1 MKKFITLII
10 VGTLVFS
17 GLGAVAINDGKSYD
31 LKIMNESII
40 ISKPIITEIG
50 QYLTVDIEES
60 TSSLLRAGKP
70 VLPVIT
76 KIFTLPFGSK
86 ISHVDIIFSE
96 VKEQLLLGDVQPG
109 PRPVTLIKG
118 MQIDSEPMKD
128 TTIYDSPDLYPSSSY
143 TYTIKAG
150 LYGEEHVILL
160 VLQCYPIRYSPAQ
173 NMIYY
178 SDTFD
183 IKIIYEE
190 PSSPVT
196 FPDEYDLLIVAPKTF
211 SDTLQPLVD
220 HKNSHGIDTK
230 LKTVED
236 IYSEYDG
243 RDKQEQ
249 IKYFIKD
256 AFEMWGIKYV
266 LIVGGLKGQR
276 LDWYVPIRYSLLN
289 DGSESSFISDL
300 YYSDLYKFVD
310 NETVF
315 DDWDTNGNGV
325 FAEWNEQGKDVLDLN
340 PDVCVGRLPCRYDF
354 EVKIMVDKIINYE
367 NTVSGKNWFN
377 KMVVVGGDSAPGDK
391 YYEGEEENKKALEY
405 MEGFEGVKLWTSDGS
420 FNGVSDVV
428 NAISD
433 GCGFLFFDG
442 HGNPSTWSTHPPDD
456 KKTWV
461 TGLNNYDMPKLKNG
475 EKLPVVVVGACHN
488 GQFNV
493 CLMNILKGIL
503 EEGLNYFS
511 MSPLG
516 SFWYNEWVPEC
527 WAWRMTSKMSGGAI
541 AIMAYSGLDWF
552 AVGDYDNDG
561 IPDCTQYF
569 AGYANTHFFKNY
581 GMNNMTIL
589 GEAHTQTL
597 VDYNSELP
605 IDWNMEIDWE
615 KPYDSST
622 LMDCKTI
629 QEFTLLGDPSL
640 KIGGY

>member
-1 MKKFITLII
+1 MRKVLLLMM
-10 VGTLVFS
+10 VGILVFS
-17 GLGAVAINDGKSYD
+17 GLGAVAINYEKSYD

-40 ISKPIITEIG
+40 ISKPSITEIG
-50 QYLTVDIEES
+50 QYVTVNIEES
-60 TSSLLRAGKP
+60 TSFLLHAGKP

-76 KIFTLPFGSK
+76 KVFTLPFGSK
-86 ISHVDIIFSE
+86 INRVDIIFSE
-96 VKEQLLLGDVQPG
+96 VKEQLLLREVQPG
-109 PRPVTLIKG
+109 SRPVTSIAG
-118 MQIDSEPMKD
+118 MQVCSEPMKD
-128 TTIYDSPDLYPSSSY
+128 TTIYDSPELYPSSSY
-143 TYTIKAG
+143 SYTIKAG
-150 LYGEEHVILL
+150 LYGEEHVVLL
-160 VLQCYPIRYSPAQ
+160 AVQCYPIRYSPVQ

-178 SDTFD
+178 SNTFD
-183 IKIIYEE
+183 INIIYEE

-196 FPDEYDLLIVAPKTF
+196 FPDEYDLVIIAPKTF

-220 HKNSHGIDTK
+220 HKNSCGIDTK

-243 RDKQEQ
+243 RDKPEQ

-256 AFEMWGIKYV
+256 AFETCGIKYV
-266 LIVGGLKGQR
+266 LIVGGIKGQR
-276 LDWYVPIRYSLLN
+276 FDWYVPVRYSLLN

-300 YYSDLYKFVD
+300 YYADLYKFVD
-310 NETVF
+310 NKTVF
-315 DDWDTNGNGV
+315 DDWDSNGNDV
-325 FAEWNEQGKDVLDLN
+325 FAEWNAQGKDILDLT
-340 PDVCVGRLPCRYDF
+340 PDVCLGRLPCRYIF

-367 NTVSGKNWFN
+367 NTVSGKDWFN

-405 MEGFEGVKLWTSDGS
+405 MEGFEGIKLWTSDGS
-420 FNGVSDVV
+420 FNDVSDVV
-428 NAISD
+428 NAISG

-461 TGLNNYDMPKLKNG
+461 TGLNNHDMPKLKNG
-475 EKLPVVVVGACHN
+475 EKLPVAVVGACHN
-488 GQFNV
+488 GQFDV

-503 EEGLNYFS
+503 EEGFNYFGR
-511 MSPLG
+511 SPLG

-527 WAWRMTSKMSGGAI
+527 WAWRMTSKMDGGAI

-569 AGYANTHFFKNY
+569 SGYANTHFFKNY

-589 GEAHTQTL
+589 GQAHTQTL
-597 VDYNSELP
+597 VDYISELP
-605 IDWNMEIDWE
+605 IDWNLEVDWE
-615 KPYDSST
+615 RPYDSST

-629 QEFTLLGDPSL
+629 QEFTLMGDPSL